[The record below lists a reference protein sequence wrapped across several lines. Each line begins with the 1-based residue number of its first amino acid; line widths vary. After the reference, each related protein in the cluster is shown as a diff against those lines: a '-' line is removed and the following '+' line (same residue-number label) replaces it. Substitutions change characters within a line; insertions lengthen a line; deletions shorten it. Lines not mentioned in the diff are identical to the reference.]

1 MVYVKWVFWV
11 TVWLLVA
18 AVFHYTLPQT
28 DIVRVSDTYEK
39 RIDFGENSIFWAS
52 PDVGNDATT
61 TNRDVFFIQTVKANG
76 KVMVY
81 RNEDTGWSWPP
92 YFKFDTSNL
101 QAEAADLKSAPE
113 APKWAAIRHYGWRN
127 EFLSIFPNAVGV
139 WPVDGPDAPKP
150 VPWLNTTI
158 LVTFAGIVLG
168 LWRLWARFR
177 ARRID
182 PVVEDIGYRRRL
194 GCGGRR
200 RGRTP
205 GPCPAVAGHVEAQA
219 QAVTLRRGGGP
230 RRSRGAGCCA
240 PSRAGSAD
248 RRGWARG

>member
-1 MVYVKWVFWV
+1 MVYIKWVFWV

-52 PDVGNDATT
+52 PDVGNDATP

-150 VPWLNTTI
+150 FPWLNITI

-182 PVVEDIGYRRRL
+182 PVVEDIGE
-194 GCGGRR
+194 GWDAAGDAVAER
-200 RGRTP
+200 RGR
-205 GPCPAVAGHVEAQA
+205 V
-219 QAVTLRRGGGP
+219 RRWLDTWRP
-230 RRSRGAGCCA
+230 KHKR
-240 PSRAGSAD
+240 
-248 RRGWARG
+248 